1 MCGETESGKVKTES
15 EASSAWAANV
25 KRSTDAVRTV
35 WCANS
40 ECWQRGKSK
49 EERGKRKEERG
60 KRKEQRGKRYQ
71 TTRLLVYLF
80 TCQLTV
86 FIVFSYRRLSDVM
99 CADRHWKLV
108 YRWISAHIT
117 LLAEHPPISGSFLFF
132 SINIIRVYQ
141 CHQWERKNFHV
152 SRETGKW
159 KSQRLK

>member
-1 MCGETESGKVKTES
+1 MYGEAESGKVKTES

-49 EERGKRKEERG
+49 EEKVIK
-60 KRKEQRGKRYQ
+60 Q
-71 TTRLLVYLF
+71 LVYLSTRPLVNSS

-86 FIVFSYRRLSDVM
+86 FMVFSYRRLSDVM
-99 CADRHWKLV
+99 CADWHWKLV

-117 LLAEHPPISGSFLFF
+117 LLAEHPPISGSFLFLY
-132 SINIIRVYQ
+132 ITITRI
-141 CHQWERKNFHV
+141 RKNYPLL
-152 SRETGKW
+152 SRLSLVLQK
-159 KSQRLK
+159 Q